1 MAERGFGFE
10 RAFAEINLDRHN
22 IEALIFRKGP
32 LPSALSE
39 NASLAEILRNA
50 SGYRIGAD
58 P

>member
-22 IEALIFRKGP
+22 IEALIFRGGP

-39 NASLAEILRNA
+39 NVSLAEILATLPVTALVRTH
-50 SGYRIGAD
+50 
-58 P
+58 